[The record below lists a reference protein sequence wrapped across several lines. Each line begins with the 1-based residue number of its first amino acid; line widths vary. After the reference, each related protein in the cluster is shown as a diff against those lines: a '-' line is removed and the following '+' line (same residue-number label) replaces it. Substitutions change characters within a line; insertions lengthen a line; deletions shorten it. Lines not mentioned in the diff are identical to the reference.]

1 MLFAFLQIWQVGKQH
16 VRNAFGAHPVWE
28 NNCVDFSPD
37 GRFVVS
43 GSPRLSGVRIW
54 SMRDGSSI
62 LLRDRD
68 CEEITYKAVKF
79 SPDGKHVVASDYGGM
94 LRLWKVRTSK
104 LVRKW
109 KAHQDRA
116 FCVAFTPDGRGVV
129 TASYDNTLKYWD
141 LGPLGFGD
149 LGEVQEVLNFVGHTV
164 RSFNVSFLYCFSCK

>member
-1 MLFAFLQIWQVGKQH
+1 
-16 VRNAFGAHPVWE
+16 
-28 NNCVDFSPD
+28 
-37 GRFVVS
+37 
-43 GSPRLSGVRIW
+43 
-54 SMRDGSSI
+54 MRDGSSI

-68 CEEITYKAVKF
+68 CEEVAYKAVKF
-79 SPDGKHVVASDYGGM
+79 SPDGTHVVASDYGGM

-116 FCVAFTPDGRGVV
+116 FCVAFTPNGRGVV

-141 LGPLGFGD
+141 LGSLGFGD

-164 RSFNVSFLYCFSCK
+164 RPFLSFFSSYSPFSCKFATCP